1 MIRHEEKTYNILGAC
16 FRVYKNIG
24 CGFLEAVYQECMEI
38 EFDTRKIPF
47 TSQPS
52 LNIIYRGKKLRQF
65 YQPDFIVYDTVIL
78 EIKAISNLADEHQAQ
93 LLNYL
98 HASQLEVG
106 LLVNFGHHPKVE
118 YKRMVL

>member
-1 MIRHEEKTYNILGAC
+1 MLKHEEKTYNILGAC

-24 CGFLEAVYQECMEI
+24 CGFLEAVYQECLEI
-38 EFDTRKIPF
+38 EFEIRKIPF
-47 TSQPS
+47 TSQPL
-52 LNIIYRGKKLRQF
+52 LNIRYCGKKLKQF

-78 EIKAISNLADEHQAQ
+78 EIKALSNLADEHQAQ

-98 HASQLEVG
+98 NASQLEVG
-106 LLVNFGHHPKVE
+106 LLVNFGHYPKVE